1 MKWSQEAKVGVFSFI
16 GILLFSVIIIQ
27 LSSAVLFG
35 KSGFHVT
42 AYFREA
48 EGIEPGNPIHYAG
61 VDVGMVDHIS
71 IENGEAVLV
80 LRFYDDVKVPK
91 DANFSIQT
99 SSVIGR
105 DVCKINT
112 GKLKWVEDFVTRAED
127 FDIELLRDALSSQ
140 EAIFRFSGYQ
150 NYDYVLTQ
158 QNRQAIT
165 DVLNAY
171 NLMCSVSPDVLRKA
185 LA

>member
-1 MKWSQEAKVGVFSFI
+1 MVTRSESRSIFLYRNFT
-16 GILLFSVIIIQ
+16 FSVIIIQ

-80 LRFYDDVKVPK
+80 LRFYDDVKVPRMRI
-91 DANFSIQT
+91 F
-99 SSVIGR
+99 
-105 DVCKINT
+105 
-112 GKLKWVEDFVTRAED
+112 
-127 FDIELLRDALSSQ
+127 LSKP
-140 EAIFRFSGYQ
+140 A
-150 NYDYVLTQ
+150 V
-158 QNRQAIT
+158 
-165 DVLNAY
+165 
-171 NLMCSVSPDVLRKA
+171 
-185 LA
+185 

>member
-71 IENGEAVLV
+71 IEME
-80 LRFYDDVKVPK
+80 
-91 DANFSIQT
+91 
-99 SSVIGR
+99 
-105 DVCKINT
+105 
-112 GKLKWVEDFVTRAED
+112 KLCLFFGFMMT
-127 FDIELLRDALSSQ
+127 
-140 EAIFRFSGYQ
+140 
-150 NYDYVLTQ
+150 
-158 QNRQAIT
+158 
-165 DVLNAY
+165 
-171 NLMCSVSPDVLRKA
+171 
-185 LA
+185 